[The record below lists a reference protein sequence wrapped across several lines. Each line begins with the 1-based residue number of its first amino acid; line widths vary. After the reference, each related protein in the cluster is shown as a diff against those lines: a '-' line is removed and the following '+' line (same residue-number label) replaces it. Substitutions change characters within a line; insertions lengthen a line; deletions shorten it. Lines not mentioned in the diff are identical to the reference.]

1 MSKENEN
8 LNEAGNSLV
17 NISYINAN
25 ILKPTIPVEMIWQ
38 PKEDITAY
46 ELAMCLPYFLRS
58 HRVMPCEVDK
68 SLSHFRHFKI
78 TDHNVY

>member
-58 HRVMPCEVDK
+58 QGVMPCEVDK